1 MNIQEELLNG
11 LRELR
16 SEFET
21 IKVIVEYNDGLKIN
35 VDAIVNTVDIQDL
48 NSSLPTI
55 IKSVTFNILKQDII
69 DEGGYIKTFKYCS
82 WDRIQYSVEQRPI
95 SSWQQVIVLE
105 GKVI

>member
-16 SEFET
+16 SEFDK

-35 VDAIVNTVDIQDL
+35 VDAIVNSVNIQDSQSPVPIYL
-48 NSSLPTI
+48 NTA
-55 IKSVTFNILKQDII
+55 TFNILKQDII
-69 DEGGYIKTFKYCS
+69 DEGGYIKNFKYIT
-82 WDRIQYSVEQRPI
+82 WDRIQYSVIQRPL

-105 GKVI
+105 GKIF